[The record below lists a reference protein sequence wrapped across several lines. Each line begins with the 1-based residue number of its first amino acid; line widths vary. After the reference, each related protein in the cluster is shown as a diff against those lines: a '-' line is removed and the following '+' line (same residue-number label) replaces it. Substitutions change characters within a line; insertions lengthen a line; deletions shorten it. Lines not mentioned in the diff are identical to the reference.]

1 MATAK
6 ITLIGFY
13 RWMKLNNDDLF
24 ANLSVPAGIDKNK
37 LINTILM
44 NGAEF
49 EVLYGDADYFKFL
62 IGTWSDKW
70 YRTIDRWYKA
80 LAVNYNPLEN
90 YDRMEEWNDNTVRTS
105 ADSRTSSDSRT
116 GSNTR
121 NESGTDTT
129 TTNANSTSTGS
140 GSNEDKKSAYDS
152 ATYVPFEKAETS
164 SSGSNTSTGIESKT
178 DSRNEINA
186 ASETGSKTESGD
198 SFDTSENLRTGRAHG
213 NIGVTTS
220 QQMLES
226 EIDISRFNLYDE
238 IAALFLTEF
247 CVYTY

>member
-13 RWMKLNNDDLF
+13 QWMKANNDDLF
-24 ANLSVPAGIDKNK
+24 ANLSVPSGIDRSK

-62 IGTWSDKW
+62 IGPWSDKW
-70 YRTIDRWYKA
+70 YRTMDRWAKA
-80 LAVNYNPLEN
+80 LNIDYAPLEN
-90 YDRMEEWNDNTVRTS
+90 YDRQEEWNDSGNSIRSNSKT
-105 ADSRTSSDSRT
+105 ASDSRNEND
-116 GSNTR
+116 NTV
-121 NESGTDTT
+121 TT
-129 TTNANSTSTGS
+129 ANSTSSGS
-140 GSNEDKKSAYDS
+140 GSNENKKSAYD
-152 ATYVPFEKAETS
+152 ANTYSPYEKSETS
-164 SSGSNTSTGIESKT
+164 SSGNNTSNGIEAASKNASGT
-178 DSRNEINA
+178 MNESDNEIN
-186 ASETGSKTESGD
+186 S
-198 SFDTSENLRTGRAHG
+198 NNNVRTGRAHG

-226 EIDISRFNLYDE
+226 ELDISRFNLYDE

-247 CVYTY
+247 CIYTY